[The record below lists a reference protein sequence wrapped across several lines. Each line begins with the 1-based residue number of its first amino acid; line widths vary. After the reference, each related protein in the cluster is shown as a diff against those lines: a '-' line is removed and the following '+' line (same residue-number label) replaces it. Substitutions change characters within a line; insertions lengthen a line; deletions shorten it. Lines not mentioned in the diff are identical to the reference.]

1 VVKPSKRQFITSWIR
16 KAVVMLDINVA
27 SIKTTVSFVVDKQSL
42 AEARKAGDD
51 LKKYFEKIA
60 DPKIRFQAQKQRRQK
75 ARQQADDARF
85 NDKPRDT
92 KEMKAQ
98 RAAEKQ
104 KVRDEKANLKAKQQL
119 QKRQEVAEL
128 RLRHAGLQIS
138 GIKGKYELDPK
149 SQYEALRIIRQ
160 QTEEFAKGNLT
171 SARMNASI
179 RERVT
184 LLRREAAQQA
194 KVTQAQRTQYAAAAT
209 KLKAQKGGNAPIVGG
224 GVLGSLALT
233 AGSLGVGQRIVD
245 KGNDNL
251 ELVRMSERVKT
262 NPNAIKTMVAWGQQH
277 GVDSANTSKAVDNMK
292 DVRERLAM
300 TVNDAQMKNGEWKGG
315 DGGITSIMNKFG
327 WSKDQIS
334 KFQDSPLDF
343 VQATV
348 NEGQRRGMSQAQIG
362 TLIESL
368 GDDLMHY
375 TDMFMNNGAEYNKTL
390 KTLVESGQTLNDE
403 QIRQV
408 SAYGDLSVAMGN
420 LMNGVDNQLFT
431 GWMKGFADGG
441 DDLVR
446 NTKVIT
452 ESAGLLGEGLGDLAK
467 QVTGFVGEISSV
479 VSDLNAGIREK
490 SPDWFSE
497 ANKPAAQAVI
507 DGVTGSADSAASW
520 VQDKTGFNTRS
531 VGHAVK
537 DWLGID
543 DQPTGTAVE
552 QYSLNGDS
560 LPGGSLRDSAIS
572 SLTSTNSAPSY
583 NLAPVFNLN
592 LEASVPLT
600 IASDSSRLADYV
612 DFTAKASQAAF
623 TQSLTLSALSG
634 QSSTGG

>member
-1 VVKPSKRQFITSWIR
+1 
-16 KAVVMLDINVA
+16 MLDINVA

-51 LKKYFEKIA
+51 LKKYFEKTA

-160 QTEEFAKGNLT
+160 QTEQFAKGNLT

-490 SPDWFSE
+490 FPDWFSE

-572 SLTSTNSAPSY
+572 SLTSLYINLCNCLILICSIQHQKQVNLWTKNSCRLWLTNWPKISK
-583 NLAPVFNLN
+583 
-592 LEASVPLT
+592 PLT
-600 IASDSSRLADYV
+600 ISTSSIAC
-612 DFTAKASQAAF
+612 
-623 TQSLTLSALSG
+623 
-634 QSSTGG
+634 

>member
-1 VVKPSKRQFITSWIR
+1 
-16 KAVVMLDINVA
+16 MLDISVSQIRN
-27 SIKTTVSFVVDKQSL
+27 TVTFVVDKQSIAL
-42 AEARKAGDD
+42 AKAAADN
-51 LKKYFEKIA
+51 LQKHFQKIA

-149 SQYEALRIIRQ
+149 SQYEALRFIRQ

-300 TVNDAQMKNGEWKGG
+300 TVNDAQMKKGEWKGG

-390 KTLVESGQTLNDE
+390 KQLVESGQTLNDE
-403 QIRQV
+403 QIKQTY
-408 SAYGDLSVAMGN
+408 AYGELSVAMGN
-420 LMNGVDNQLFT
+420 LMNGVDNSLFT
-431 GWMKGFADGG
+431 GFMKGFADGG
-441 DDLVR
+441 DDLVK

-452 ESAGLLGEGLGDLAK
+452 ESAGMLGEGLGNLSK
-467 QVTGFVGEISSV
+467 EITGFVGEISSV
-479 VSDLNAGIREK
+479 VSDINAGLRSRFPE
-490 SPDWFSE
+490 WFSN
-497 ANKPAAQAVI
+497 ANKPAAQSLY
-507 DGVTGSADSAASW
+507 DGAVTGSANSAADW

-537 DWLGID
+537 GWLGID
-543 DQPTGTAVE
+543 DKPTGTAVE
-552 QYSLNGDS
+552 QYGLNGDS
-560 LPGGSLRDSAIS
+560 LRGGALRDSAIS